1 MQSAIEH
8 YLQEDMSSTDEK
20 LQEAIDNVKHYQPPD
35 LALLSPD
42 IADDIA
48 FIWQKDSR
56 LDGIFLKHHKRKILE
71 ETTEYFWDS
80 IERITAREYVPTKK
94 DILNIRNRTTGI
106 IEKKFVIQK
115 CGFHIFDV
123 GGQKS
128 ERKKWIKCFND
139 VNAIVFVV
147 ALSSFDHMMFE
158 DDNKNCMDDALELF
172 DKTINMKAFQRTPVI
187 LFLNKRDLF
196 EKKIREVPLTACPA
210 FDEYKDELKDAND
223 YKECTEFIRER
234 FEEKNLQKRNI
245 YTHLTVAVDDQ
256 NISAVFNDVVRIIID
271 KAMHR
276 MAM

>member
-1 MQSAIEH
+1 MGS
-8 YLQEDMSSTDEK
+8 
-20 LQEAIDNVKHYQPPD
+20 ID
-35 LALLSPD
+35 
-42 IADDIA
+42 
-48 FIWQKDSR
+48 
-56 LDGIFLKHHKRKILE
+56 
-71 ETTEYFWDS
+71 
-80 IERITAREYVPTKK
+80 RITARDYVPTKK

-172 DKTINMKAFQRTPVI
+172 DKTINMTDFQRTPVI

-196 EKKIREVPLTACPA
+196 EKKIKEVPITACPI
-210 FDEYKDELKDAND
+210 FEDYDE
-223 YKECTEFIRER
+223 CSQFIIEK
-234 FEEKNLQKRNI
+234 FEEKNMQKRSI
-245 YTHLTVAVDDQ
+245 YTHLTVAVDDA
-256 NISAVFNDVVRIIID
+256 NISSVFNDVVRIIID